1 MSAVKPLSEN
11 QANKYIEHLPDW
23 DVGIE
28 ARAIHGEY
36 AFKNF
41 RESLA
46 FVNKVG
52 ELAEKMNHHPD
63 INFGYDYVDITLST
77 HTADGL
83 TAKDFELAKQIC
95 ELIK

>member
-1 MSAVKPLSEN
+1 MNTLVKLTED
-11 QANKYIEHLPDW
+11 QAEQFIERLPDW
-23 DVGIE
+23 DVGVE

-41 RESLA
+41 KESLA
-46 FVNKVG
+46 FVNKIG

-77 HTADGL
+77 HSADGL
-83 TAKDFELAKQIC
+83 TVKDFELAKQIC
-95 ELIK
+95 ELVK